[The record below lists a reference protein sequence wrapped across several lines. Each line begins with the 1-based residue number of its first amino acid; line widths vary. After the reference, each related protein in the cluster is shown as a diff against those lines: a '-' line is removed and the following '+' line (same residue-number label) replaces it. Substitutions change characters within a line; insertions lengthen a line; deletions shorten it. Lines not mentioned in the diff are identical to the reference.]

1 MAESVTYGSYTF
13 PTPTPLVGQ
22 GVDPVYVGGSVDHF
36 RESIDLVG
44 TLTGEN
50 LSGLHLQKMKMVSGL
65 LSEFQTLT
73 ISNDTANKTFTS
85 VLPENIGFGDSDLTT
100 VLPYSVTFASY
111 SSGTFSKFFGV
122 ESPQDT
128 WDFSEEDGRVTVV
141 SHNVSAQGVKVGSTS
156 ALVNARNFVTGR
168 VTGCLNLS
176 LFQTGGDDSSF
187 LFSRTE
193 NVDRAT
199 NIYGITESYKY
210 STSENPITDSGILTS
225 NTQISFDND
234 AGLSVKVNAS
244 VQGSMD
250 ANKGG
255 TGLLHTGI
263 FTADQAQE
271 VAINAVVSSLSDF
284 ESGAYTFIDR
294 GPKSVSYNIDTGTN
308 KIDFSYQFSD
318 PANLDQ
324 EGNVLHT
331 KSASVAASK
340 DESTIKV
347 TVQGELKYNGVFDIF
362 STGDPATGERFKEI
376 DAQYSG
382 IINNSGFLNLAI
394 EALKDFRE
402 DATGYHISGDFINPE
417 PISKSITKSPAQ
429 SVIGYSAQFDNR
441 IDLSSGTLSGLK
453 VTIDDKRPIE
463 LSGIVPS
470 LGGFAKQKIMNRT
483 AGEYQVSATCEA
495 STGDLQTLINV
506 VSGHATG
513 VYVFSESSSVNEATI
528 SYNMSRYY

>member
-1 MAESVTYGSYTF
+1 MAESITYGSYTF

-22 GVDPVYVGGSVDHF
+22 GVDPLYVKGGVDHF
-36 RESIDLVG
+36 RETVDLVG
-44 TLTGEN
+44 MLTGEN
-50 LSGLHLQKMKMVSGL
+50 LSGLHLQKMKMISGL

-73 ISNDTANKTFTS
+73 ITNDTDNKTFNS
-85 VLPENIGFGDSDLTT
+85 VRPENIGFQDSDLTT
-100 VLPYSVTFASY
+100 VLPYSITFASY

-122 ESPQDT
+122 ENPRDV
-128 WDFSEEDGRVTVV
+128 WDFSETEGRITEV
-141 SHNVSAQGVKVGSTS
+141 SHNVSAKGVKVGSTS
-156 ALVNARNFVTGR
+156 ALVNARHFVTGR
-168 VTGCLNLS
+168 VTGCLDLS
-176 LFQTGGDDSSF
+176 LFQTGGGNSF
-187 LFSRTE
+187 LISRTE
-193 NVDRAT
+193 NVDRAS
-199 NIYGITESYKY
+199 NIYGITENYKY
-210 STSENPITDSGILTS
+210 STSEDPITDSGILTS
-225 NTQISFDND
+225 NTQISFSND
-234 AGLSVKVNAS
+234 GGLSVKVDAS

-263 FTADQAQE
+263 FTANQAQE
-271 VAINAVVSSLSDF
+271 VAVNAVVSSLSDF
-284 ESGAYTFIDR
+284 ESGAYTFINR

-362 STGDPATGERFKEI
+362 STGDPTTGERFKEI

-382 IINNSGFLNLAI
+382 IENNSGFLNLAI
-394 EALKDFRE
+394 EALQDFRE
-402 DATGYHISGDFINPE
+402 DATGYHISGDYINPE
-417 PISKSITKSPAQ
+417 PISKSINKDPSQ
-429 SVIGYSAQFDNR
+429 SLIGYSAQFDNR

-453 VTIDDKRPIE
+453 VSIDDKRPIE

-470 LGGFAKQKIMNRT
+470 IAGFAKQKIMDRT
-483 AGEYQVSATCEA
+483 AGEYQISATCEA
-495 STGDLQTLINV
+495 STGDLQTLIDV